1 MANPGSEKMFCL
13 LTCFLNGLKVSLIS
27 AAGSSLLEA
36 LLEAE
41 VFAKGDMDPK
51 AGRLGLGMEGMVR
64 SPLSL
69 VARGTLRGPNCWGA
83 GRLNWWGTDLTAW
96 RCFRLQ
102 DITWAAGNAVCR
114 SELVRKQNK
123 ASCMLVCVRKNQ
135 IQIW

>member
-1 MANPGSEKMFCL
+1 MANPGSGKMFRP
-13 LTCFLNGLKVSLIS
+13 LTCFLKGLKVSLIS

-51 AGRLGLGMEGMVR
+51 AGKLGLGMEGMVR

-69 VARGTLRGPNCWGA
+69 VARGTLRGPNCWGC

-96 RCFRLQ
+96 RCLRLH
-102 DITWAAGNAVCR
+102 DITRAAGNAVCR
-114 SELVRKQNK
+114 SEQVRKQNK
-123 ASCMLVCVRKNQ
+123 ASCMLVCVWKNQ